1 MKGQVIKLKAKLK
14 ADSPGFTLAEVMV
27 TVGIFTATS
36 GLIAGSLFQILS
48 LERGWRDD
56 VVATREL
63 RHANFIFASNALNAT
78 STSLVSGATPVST
91 VTLTWTDNLGGQ
103 HTAVYGVSGNSLS
116 RTLDGVSTT
125 LSARVFSGAFLS
137 RANS

>member
-1 MKGQVIKLKAKLK
+1 M
-14 ADSPGFTLAEVMV
+14 
-27 TVGIFTATS
+27 
-36 GLIAGSLFQILS
+36 
-48 LERGWRDD
+48 
-56 VVATREL
+56 ATREL

-91 VTLTWTDNLGGQ
+91 VTLTWTDNLGWQ

-125 LSARVFSGAFLS
+125 LSARVFSGAFSLS
-137 RANS
+137 GKLLTFDLQLVGKPGNTKSMSLGTYLRRLP